1 MRVGV
6 YQNSPKIEMSVDG
19 RPSGILGE
27 MLAEIAAR
35 ARAEAE
41 LRTALLDPGRSFEM
55 HYQPQADAD
64 GRWIGFEALVRWRHP
79 QRGLLGPAHFDF
91 GTGYSSLNYL
101 KRLPLDTLKIDQSF
115 VRDIL
120 TDPDDAAIVSTIVA
134 LGRTMNLEVIAEG
147 VETEAQKQSLLE
159 LGCRLHQGY
168 LIGRPAPAEAISRRP
183 SSQSTTSPAEPASCH
198 PDDR

>member
-1 MRVGV
+1 
-6 YQNSPKIEMSVDG
+6 MSVDG

-55 HYQPQADAD
+55 HYLPQADPD